1 MKKVEKFTVTKAD
14 QKVSAGLVDAVI
26 SAEICNIHNART
38 TAIAMIDPEGPF
50 MQLAN
55 FVRQILESSGK
66 KNLTPAMKSDLSL
79 DQLNDKAWAMIKL
92 MTTDHFEAVLSEA
105 IQCDNPNN
113 YSACMAVDLAG
124 LYNWC
129 ERWSRANEMS
139 LSGGVKDPSAGK
151 EKSRAKKDQAKLA
164 TDPMTKDE
172 IVALLMNATSATDK
186 KVILEALKDCV
197 QLVKAST
204 NPLDLPA
211 TKVA

>member
-38 TAIAMIDPEGPF
+38 TAIAMIDPDGPF

-66 KNLTPAMKSDLSL
+66 KNLTPAMKADLSL

-92 MTTDHFEAVLSEA
+92 MTTDHFEAVLSDA
-105 IQCDNPNN
+105 IKSDNPNN

-129 ERWSRANEMS
+129 ERWSRANEMCI
-139 LSGGVKDPSAGK
+139 SGGVKAPWAK
-151 EKSRAKKDQAKLA
+151 EKSRAKKDQAELA

-211 TKVA
+211 TKIA